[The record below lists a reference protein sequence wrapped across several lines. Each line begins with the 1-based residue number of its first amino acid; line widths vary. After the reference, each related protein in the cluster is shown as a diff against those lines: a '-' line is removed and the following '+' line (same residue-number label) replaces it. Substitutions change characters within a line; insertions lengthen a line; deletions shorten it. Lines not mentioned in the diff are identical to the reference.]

1 MQKMMKRVIFVFVLF
16 LSIIIDGW
24 AVHIFGGDFRMI
36 AQPTQGSYILTLTL
50 YSDANTLS
58 STISTDTN
66 NDPDATVYI
75 FRKRDHAPIASFLLP
90 QQVNQNKPIIYQNE
104 ACAGNQQLR
113 TVAQIYSRTINLNP
127 ALYNDP
133 QGYYIIWERCCRT
146 AGVDNLQNRG
156 QNVGLVFTLEFP
168 ALTQNGTFFRNS
180 SPDLSIPNGEYIC
193 INRPFRMNM
202 SATDADGDE
211 LRYTL
216 VTPSMV
222 TPMKQIRED

>member
-1 MQKMMKRVIFVFVLF
+1 MMKRVIFVFVFF
-16 LSIIIDGW
+16 LSISIDGW

-36 AQPTQGSYILTLTL
+36 AQPTQGNYTLTLTI
-50 YSDANTLS
+50 YADANTLGS
-58 STISTDTN
+58 G
-66 NDPDATVYI
+66 NDDLSVKVYI
-75 FRKRDHAPIASFLLP
+75 FRKSDHVRMDAFELP

-113 TVAQIYSRTINLNP
+113 TVAQIYSRGISLSP
-127 ALYNDP
+127 ARYNDS

-156 QNVGLVFTLEFP
+156 QNVGMVFTLEFP
-168 ALTQNGTFFRNS
+168 ALMQNGTFFRNS